1 MQNRPDAADLIDA
14 IQEFLMK
21 ELMPRVKDEDLLAFK
36 TLVSWNM
43 LGVLSREL
51 RYGEELLNSELGR
64 LLALLDRDG
73 IARPETLPEK
83 QALVRELNRQL
94 AARIREQKISFENA
108 AIADHVRRTVAEKL
122 SVANPRFSQEA

>member
-108 AIADHVRRTVAEKL
+108 GIADHVRRTVAEKL